1 MVSNTNIACILFS
14 KCFMPLYIVYLYAYI
29 ENIAFFAKKK
39 EKIVLKI
46 YLSCGVALDNKM
58 MPATHKIVGYKV
70 L

>member
-39 EKIVLKI
+39 VLKI

-58 MPATHKIVGYKV
+58 MPATRKIVGYKV